1 MKVLVYGG
9 SASGKS
15 SFAEEKAVSLFEES
29 VSEKKSLVYLATM
42 DRNSGGDSEER
53 IRRHREMRQGKGF
66 FTVESSVSDC
76 DTLLSELL
84 EKLSCAAESSVGA
97 SVLLEDVGNLVARV
111 VFADFSKVQEH
122 SDDSFFSDKIFSF
135 AEKASSICSDIV
147 FVSNDIFLEKIDLS
161 DVGMLCYFK
170 TLSSINK
177 RLSSFSDEVFR
188 VVAGIPLE
196 LKKNGELNWSL

>member
-15 SFAEEKAVSLFEES
+15 SFAEEKTVSLFEES
-29 VSEKKSLVYLATM
+29 ASERKSLVYLATM

-66 FTVESSVSDC
+66 STVESS
-76 DTLLSELL
+76 LLDGDAFLHDLL
-84 EKLSCAAESSVGA
+84 EKLSCAAESSVGS

-111 VFADFSKVQEH
+111 VFADFPKVQKH

-135 AEKASSICSDIV
+135 VEEASSICSDIV
-147 FVSNDIFLEKIDLS
+147 FVSNDIFLEKIDLA
-161 DVGMLCYFK
+161 DIGMLCYFK

-188 VVAGIPLE
+188 VVAGIPIE
-196 LKKNGELNWSL
+196 LKKVEN

>member
-15 SFAEEKAVSLFEES
+15 LFAESKALSLFEKS
-29 VSEKKSLVYLATM
+29 TCKEKKLVYLATM

-53 IRRHREMRQGKGF
+53 ISRHRKMRQGKGF
-66 FTVESSVSDC
+66 FTLETCSIENSPVDGDVFLFD
-76 DTLLSELL
+76 LL
-84 EKLSCAAESSVGA
+84 EKLSLATKSSAYSSVL
-97 SVLLEDVGNLVARV
+97 VEDIGNLVARV
-111 VFADFSKVQEH
+111 VFSDFSKVKIH

-135 AEKASSICSDIV
+135 IEKVSSVCDDCI

-161 DVGMLCYFK
+161 DCGMRCYFK

-177 RLSSFSDEVFR
+177 RISEFSDEAFR
-188 VVAGIPLE
+188 LIAGIPIDV
-196 LKKNGELNWSL
+196 KI

>member
-15 SFAEEKAVSLFEES
+15 SFAEEKTVSLFEES
-29 VSEKKSLVYLATM
+29 SSEKKSLVYLATM

-66 FTVESSVSDC
+66 STVESSVSDC
-76 DTLLSELL
+76 DSLLSDLL
-84 EKLSCAAESSVGA
+84 EKLSCAAESSVGD

-111 VFADFSKVQEH
+111 VFADFSKVQKH

-161 DVGMLCYFK
+161 DIGMLCYFK

-188 VVAGIPLE
+188 VVAGIPIE
-196 LKKNGELNWSL
+196 LKKV